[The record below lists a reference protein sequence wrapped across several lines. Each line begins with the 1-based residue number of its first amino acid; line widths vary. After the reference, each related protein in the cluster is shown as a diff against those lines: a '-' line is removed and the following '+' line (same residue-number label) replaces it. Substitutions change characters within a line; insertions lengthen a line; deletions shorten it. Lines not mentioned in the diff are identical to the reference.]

1 MDEKW
6 RNYMSLTERRIENIM
21 KVMKKAKDYDMKVI
35 WNNKLRQL
43 FDRRKAKAYE
53 RLEDQARMV
62 HQRFTGVGNFSNKYR
77 INDCKYSYH
86 V

>member
-6 RNYMSLTERRIENIM
+6 RNDMSLMEKRIENIM

-35 WNNKLRQL
+35 WNDKLQQL

-62 HQRFTGVGNFSNKYR
+62 H
-77 INDCKYSYH
+77 
-86 V
+86 

>member
-6 RNYMSLTERRIENIM
+6 RNYMSLTERRIENLM
-21 KVMKKAKDYDMKVI
+21 KVMKIAKDYDMKVI
-35 WNNKLRQL
+35 WNDKLQQL

-62 HQRFTGVGNFSNKYR
+62 H
-77 INDCKYSYH
+77 
-86 V
+86 